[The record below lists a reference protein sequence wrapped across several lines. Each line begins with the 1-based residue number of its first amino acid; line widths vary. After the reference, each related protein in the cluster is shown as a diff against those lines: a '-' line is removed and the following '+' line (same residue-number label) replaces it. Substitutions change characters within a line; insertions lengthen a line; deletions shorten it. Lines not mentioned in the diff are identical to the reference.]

1 MRPLTFQFKEKPAA
15 GDDFDYSLIEYDEK
29 LNLSLNRAT
38 GRPAIDEVHLG
49 TDTYTRVT
57 GEGTDSDYTNSG
69 NIGMLM
75 ATETATKTSGEGV
88 DSDRSA
94 SPMMLGTA
102 TTTMVGAEG
111 TDTDK

>member
-1 MRPLTFQFKEKPAA
+1 MRPLTFQFKENPVA
-15 GDDFDYSLIEYDEK
+15 GGDFDYSLIKNDEK
-29 LNLSLNRAT
+29 LNLSVNRAT
-38 GRPAIDEVHLG
+38 GQPAIDEAHLG
-49 TDTYTRVT
+49 TDTHTRVT
-57 GEGTDSDYTNSG
+57 GEATDSDYTG
-69 NIGMLM
+69 VGVGMLM

-94 SPMMLGTA
+94 PAMMLGTA